1 MKARDIMVMNVITIS
16 PEASVREVANIL
28 LNNRISALPVVNER
42 GALLGII
49 SEGDLARRA
58 ELNTDYRRSWWLE
71 LFAGKS
77 KEALAKEYVKSHARR
92 GKDLMTRPVITA
104 GPATPLRNIAALL
117 EKNQIKRVPIVAKGK
132 IVGIVSR
139 ANLIQALASLR
150 KESEPSTTSD
160 SMIRKRIMG
169 QFKSEQWSRRS
180 ILNATVQDG
189 KVKLWGIVASEA
201 EKKAARVAAEL
212 VAGVRAVENNVIV
225 QPAIAGH

>member
-1 MKARDIMVMNVITIS
+1 M
-16 PEASVREVANIL
+16 
-28 LNNRISALPVVNER
+28 
-42 GALLGII
+42 
-49 SEGDLARRA
+49 
-58 ELNTDYRRSWWLE
+58 
-71 LFAGKS
+71 
-77 KEALAKEYVKSHARR
+77 
-92 GKDLMTRPVITA
+92 
-104 GPATPLRNIAALL
+104 
-117 EKNQIKRVPIVAKGK
+117 PIVAKGK
-132 IVGIVSR
+132 VVGIVSR
-139 ANLIQALASLR
+139 ANLVQALASSR